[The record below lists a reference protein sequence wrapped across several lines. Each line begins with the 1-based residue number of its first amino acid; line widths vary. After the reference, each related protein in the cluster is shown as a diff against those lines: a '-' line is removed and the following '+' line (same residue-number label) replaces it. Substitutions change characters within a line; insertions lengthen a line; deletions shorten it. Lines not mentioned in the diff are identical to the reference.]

1 MLSCQSSTPLP
12 PTLSYS
18 KPLNAPPAPCSM
30 DHHFL
35 AAGMH
40 AQQMGLRRHAT
51 GPKAKRA
58 TSNKSTEVK
67 QSFVGTTQGANFGLH
82 FS

>member
-1 MLSCQSSTPLP
+1 MPSCQCSSPLP

-30 DHHFL
+30 DHRFL

-40 AQQMGLRRHAT
+40 AQRMGLRRHAA
-51 GPKAKRA
+51 GLEAKRA

-67 QSFVGTTQGANFGLH
+67 QSFVGTTQGANLGFH